1 MRKKNTNLIAKLSTL
16 LLIALALFAHTLIL
30 GIYNSSPAYAAYSPC
45 NCVIFAMD
53 DIADYGLN
61 NVQLATMDYF
71 ISKNLPFTAS
81 IIVSQLANSSNLDVF
96 HKVGEG
102 VEKNLFEL
110 AIHGYRHVDHSL
122 LTKEEQKNDFSKA
135 NAKLE
140 YLFGKRAD
148 IFIPPFNAFNLHTIE
163 AMSDLNITIF
173 SSHTDAE
180 QNTNNPYKSSTLVT
194 TNDSKLEV
202 SKINDQK
209 PLVYHAPFVA
219 SFLRLSTE
227 GIFGDRSVEESLKLI
242 DEGIAKYGFAH
253 VRLHPSDF
261 NQVNETTG
269 KPINEIDNKRFELLT
284 RLMDS
289 LKDRNIRIASFS
301 DISPHSSNV

>member
-1 MRKKNTNLIAKLSTL
+1 VISRALIIILIAFA
-16 LLIALALFAHTLIL
+16 IFAHTIIL
-30 GIYNSSPAYAAYSPC
+30 GLNYSPSYAYSPC

-53 DIADYGLN
+53 DIADHGGVK
-61 NVQLATMDYF
+61 VQLATMDYF

-81 IIVSQLANSSNLDVF
+81 IIARDLANANSSNLDVF
-96 HKVGEG
+96 HKVEEG
-102 VEKNLFEL
+102 VNKGLFEI
-110 AIHGYRHVDHSL
+110 AIHGYRHVNHSL
-122 LTKEEQKNDFSKA
+122 LTREEQLNDFSKA
-135 NAKLE
+135 NGKLE

-148 IFIPPFNAFNLHTIE
+148 VFIPPFNAFNLHTIE

-180 QNTNNPYKSSTLVT
+180 QKTTNPYKSSTLVT

-242 DEGIAKYGFAH
+242 DEGIANYGFAH

-261 NQVNETTG
+261 NQVNKTTG
-269 KPINEIDNKRFELLT
+269 KPINEVDNKRFELLIK
-284 RLMDS
+284 LMDS

-301 DISPHSSNV
+301 DISPHSSNALVDR